1 MKYTGNIKDIFNQE
15 PPKEWLKEINYLD
28 GKKGLHLPIDKVE
41 EILDNISDNWS
52 VEIKDTTVINHS
64 VTVTVSVIMLIG
76 ERRFRQDGGATEI
89 ATNTNPIQTLYPK
102 AISMAVKNACKRWG
116 RIFGRDVERQVDAVI
131 VDVPKSDLE
140 RIIELFK
147 EVIGR
152 MPKEEAE
159 AVGRIITNEEVKS
172 YGKVLKVL
180 NKYVGMPENQET
192 LKVLQVNKI

>member
-1 MKYTGNIKDIFNQE
+1 MNYKGNIKEIFAQE

-28 GKKGLHLPIDKVE
+28 GKKGMYIPIDKIE
-41 EILDNISDNWS
+41 ELLDLIADSWHTE
-52 VEIKDTTVINHS
+52 VKHTTLINHS
-64 VTVTVSVIMLIG
+64 VTVIVRVTMVIG
-76 ERRFRQDGGATEI
+76 DKVYYQEGGATEV
-89 ATNTNPIQTLYPK
+89 ATNTNPIQTIFPK

-140 RIIELFK
+140 MIIELFK

-180 NKYVGMPENQET
+180 NKYVGVPENEKS